1 MKKIFTLIAVVAMA
15 MGVNAQTKLIDF
27 PTSKNGITL
36 NTTEEGQV
44 AYATTKINENAN
56 TVDGIKFGKTYKYT
70 EDEYF
75 YATIT
80 TNGGFKAGDVISITG
95 AYNNNAEKNAAI
107 RFYANPT
114 GDPIWTTENFI
125 NGRTVAEN
133 PTAQTFTLTED
144 AETLYFGRNGNTA
157 TFILELTVSRG
168 SAGDPEVWNA
178 ANLPYDEKTLT
189 ILDVVKTENPSGS
202 YTIPAEYK
210 QFPEGTVGADV
221 IAWLDQQ
228 DDPSIFAQPLND
240 YVFTASTANVSLKAV
255 STPNAT
261 EKDKPDVECWQSVGG
276 EESNMALNTDECP
289 LKWTNYVKAKN
300 GNPGLGYYSYY
311 DTNSDGEAV
320 ARVSDVLWSIGCGK
334 APNKGSYFEFTFK
347 KAGAM
352 VMGVYLNRPNQSS
365 VVVIDKETLAPLAYT
380 DLSFKGF
387 CQNNTVKYPD
397 NGEGSTDPTFQAFQF
412 REDYTINVEANPGR
426 PLIGYLSFPVEA
438 KTYMVFQPSSQLG
451 IYGFQFTEGGST
463 NGVETIK
470 PNKVWNADAPM
481 YNLAGQKVDKS
492 YKGIVIQN
500 GRKFYNK

>member
-27 PTSKNGITL
+27 PTSSTGIA
-36 NTTEEGQV
+36 V
-44 AYATTKINENAN
+44 
-56 TVDGIKFGKTYKYT
+56 VDGGTAVLDGKVTANGT
-70 EDEYF
+70 EYNP
-75 YATIT
+75 TIQFKNSGTDKGVELT
-80 TNGGFKAGDVISITG
+80 TNGGFKAGDVVTLSVVIS
-95 AYNNNAEKNAAI
+95 NNDETKKGQVEIHGSQKLFTTTEGFNAALE
-107 RFYANPT
+107 PT
-114 GDPIWTTENFI
+114 KDPVPESY
-125 NGRTVAEN
+125 
-133 PTAQTFTLTED
+133 TLTED
-144 AETLYFGRNGNTA
+144 VEKLVLARSGNTGTHITA
-157 TFILELTVSRG
+157 LTVTRG
-168 SAGDPEVWNA
+168 GGAAEGADVWDA
-178 ANLPYDEKTLT
+178 ASLPFDEKTKT
-189 ILDVVKTENPSGS
+189 ILDVVKTENTSGS
-202 YTIPAEYK
+202 YIIPSSIK
-210 QFPEGTVGADV
+210 QFPEGTYPDNVADV

-228 DDPSIFAQPLND
+228 EDASIYALPLND

-261 EKDKPDVECWQSVGG
+261 ENDKPDVECWQSAGG

-289 LKWTNYVKAKN
+289 IKWTNYVKAKT
-300 GNPGLGYYSYY
+300 GNPSLGYYNYY
-311 DTNSDGEAV
+311 DTNADGDAV
-320 ARVSDVLWSIGCGK
+320 NRVSDVLWSIGCGK
-334 APNKGSYFEFTFK
+334 APGKGTYFEFTFK

-352 VMGVYLNRPNQSS
+352 VMGVYLNRPHQSS

-397 NGEGSTDPTFQAFQF
+397 NGEESTDPTFQAFQF

-438 KTYMVFQPSSQLG
+438 KTYIVFQPSSQLG